1 MTVTTSAERYRRART
16 YASAVVSELPG
27 ALSDGRGAAGDPA
40 AVRVRS
46 MALRRHLVI
55 FARELRLG
63 KGKRR
68 LACLIGDA
76 AAIHFQR
83 VALRAL
89 LLRLGRDRRW
99 TTWVAVT
106 PDRGRL
112 HRLPPGVKQASAGR
126 WRSGRADAATYAPPT
141 AGHAAG
147 AGGGDRQRIPDIRAA
162 NRGGVPVLGRH
173 SFVFGPARDGGY
185 WLVGARRRPAEPADI
200 FRGARWST
208 EHALAD
214 TLAHLRPGRG
224 GAGAGGSGGCG
235 RCRILAKVAR
245 TPLDCFTP
253 IDGCPL

>member
-1 MTVTTSAERYRRART
+1 
-16 YASAVVSELPG
+16 
-27 ALSDGRGAAGDPA
+27 
-40 AVRVRS
+40 

-68 LACLIGDA
+68 LACRIGDV

-89 LLRLGRDRRW
+89 LLRLSRDRRW

-112 HRLPPGVKQASAGR
+112 HRLPPGVKQR
-126 WRSGRADAATYAPPT
+126 PQ
-141 AGHAAG
+141 
-147 AGGGDRQRIPDIRAA
+147 GGGDLGERMRRPMRRPPLGMPPGPVVVIGSDIPGVRASHIAEAFRI
-162 NRGGVPVLGRH
+162 LGWH
-173 SFVFGPARDGGY
+173 AFVFGPAHDGGY

-200 FRGARWST
+200 FRGVRWST

-214 TLAHLRPGRG
+214 TLANLRPCE
-224 GAGAGGSGGCG
+224 AGP
-235 RCRILAKVAR
+235 RLAVLEDVDDAQSWRKWRRRA
-245 TPLDCFTP
+245 LDRFTP
-253 IDGCPL
+253 N